1 MNLLKAGGP
10 LGIILA
16 VIIFSIIVIIHEFG
30 HYLLAKQHGITVT
43 EFSIGMGP
51 KLFSFKKGGT
61 VWAVKLLPIGG
72 SCMMLGEDGLED
84 SEGSFTSKSVWARM
98 SVVLAGPVFNFVLAF
113 IFAIVILAF
122 TGYRSGQISDVEAGS
137 PAQEA
142 GLMAGDE
149 IIKIDDKKI
158 QIFSELSVYMSFH
171 PGQIYNVIYIRDGEK
186 HSASIKPFWDD
197 AEGRYRIGIMSMAP
211 QKANFV
217 QLLKYGFYEVKYNV
231 WAVVESLKMMVT
243 GNVSRDDISGP
254 VGIVTIVDDSYH
266 ESKEYGGLSVFLT
279 MSNLI
284 VILSANLGVMNLLP
298 IPALDGGRMLFLII
312 EAIKG
317 KPLNR
322 EREGIVNL
330 IGFALLMV
338 LMVFVLFND
347 VSKLFR

>member
-16 VIIFSIIVIIHEFG
+16 IIIFSIIVIIHEFG

-51 KLFSFKKGGT
+51 KLCSFEKGGT
-61 VWAVKLLPIGG
+61 VWAIKMLPIGG
-72 SCMMLGEDGLED
+72 SCMMLGEDGLEV

-113 IFAIVILAF
+113 IFAVVILAF
-122 TGYRSGQISDVEAGS
+122 TGYRDGQISGVEEGS

-149 IIKIDDKKI
+149 IIKIDDKRVH
-158 QIFSELSVYMSFH
+158 IFTELSIYMSFY
-171 PGQIYNVIYIRDGEK
+171 PGQTYEITYVRDGETYTT
-186 HSASIKPFWDD
+186 SIKPFWDE

-217 QLLKYGFYEVKYNV
+217 QLLKYGFYEVKYNI
-231 WAVVESLKMMVT
+231 WTVVESLKMMIT
-243 GNVSRDDISGP
+243 GNVSKDDISGP
-254 VGIVTIVDDSYH
+254 VGIVTVVDDSYQA
-266 ESKEYGGLSVFLT
+266 SKEYGGLSVFLT
-279 MSNLI
+279 MSNLV

-298 IPALDGGRMLFLII
+298 IPALDGGRFLFLII

-330 IGFALLMV
+330 IGFGLLMV